1 MFITLLAVTLGVSLL
16 TSGLVVFFFRK
27 SIRQILDRIIGEG
40 VAAAWQKFL
49 TFCLFV
55 VGVSAGAQVWKLEQY
70 LQPQPIG
77 PEGKTRVLTLD
88 GPAIALEV
96 YRTIIQVLQGMAWA
110 LLVFFVVALIAF
122 VLVKFGERRGG
133 GAVPPAI
140 TP

>member
-16 TSGLVVFFFRK
+16 TAGLVVYFFRR
-27 SIRQILDRIIGEG
+27 SIRQILDRIIGES
-40 VAAAWQKFL
+40 VAEAWQKFL

-77 PEGKTRVLTLD
+77 PDGRTRVLTLD

-133 GAVPPAI
+133 KEAPPAG
-140 TP
+140 